1 MIGSL
6 QAQAAVA
13 YQARLQR
20 IKQMLQTK
28 NVRFSNS
35 VEEHERLK
43 EEVMQ
48 QMYQCL
54 VKIDQAQMLAEQ
66 KIALSDEVER
76 YFYNIINND
85 AVQME
90 NKKNLIVKKMQAV
103 KMLMQQKLK
112 SKMLTKSQYDKIEE
126 YKKQKAKKKT
136 IRNTLLILAAIL
148 LAITVVGCVLF
159 LWGKSRD
166 KLRDRQIEENT
177 DSEWRKQE
185 DIINGANKHKSN
197 DAFTD
202 DLAKQLLGNDTSTI
216 KELRNDGGVKEFTV
230 TTGEK
235 TTYYQYDKLTDTLMS
250 KSTADATYIKIDKG
264 DNYLAN
270 YFASDGGVIV
280 YDKTGLEKMVKIGND
295 TYQYDYNNEDIIKN
309 DVTKYTRFQN
319 GTPDFVKITDSQYT
333 KAMYAGF
340 GAAGILAIAG
350 IGVGCSPVGDDDKVI
365 ESWIKDDEKLQD
377 DKRDMQRSY
386 DNIVSTGIDDGTV
399 IGGIGA
405 NAGTKFGQALQN
417 LQASFNNFNMRGDVN
432 NLGRITDLDV
442 NMLAE
447 NGNLINN

>member
-202 DLAKQLLGNDTSTI
+202 DLEMIHQ
-216 KELRNDGGVKEFTV
+216 
-230 TTGEK
+230 
-235 TTYYQYDKLTDTLMS
+235 Q
-250 KSTADATYIKIDKG
+250 
-264 DNYLAN
+264 
-270 YFASDGGVIV
+270 
-280 YDKTGLEKMVKIGND
+280 
-295 TYQYDYNNEDIIKN
+295 
-309 DVTKYTRFQN
+309 
-319 GTPDFVKITDSQYT
+319 
-333 KAMYAGF
+333 
-340 GAAGILAIAG
+340 
-350 IGVGCSPVGDDDKVI
+350 
-365 ESWIKDDEKLQD
+365 
-377 DKRDMQRSY
+377 
-386 DNIVSTGIDDGTV
+386 
-399 IGGIGA
+399 
-405 NAGTKFGQALQN
+405 
-417 LQASFNNFNMRGDVN
+417 
-432 NLGRITDLDV
+432 
-442 NMLAE
+442 
-447 NGNLINN
+447 